1 MPGQE
6 ITVTASD
13 GGRFTAYLTPPP
25 AAPAPGLLVL
35 PEIYNINDHIRGVAE
50 GFAAEGYLVLAP
62 DVFWRVEPETYL
74 PYTPDGQTRARAL
87 NQRLDVDTL
96 IEDLGACVATLKA
109 HPDCTGKVGATGFCL
124 GGKLA
129 YLCAA
134 RLGVDAAVSY
144 YGVKIENYLDEAD
157 RIACPTVLHF
167 AGRDPHVPPEAVTA
181 IRARMDTMANV
192 DIYLYPEAEHGFNR
206 AGYPPY
212 HEASAAL
219 ARRRTLALFR
229 SALA

>member
-6 ITVTASD
+6 ITVTATD

-25 AAPAPGLLVL
+25 STPAPGLLVL

-87 NQRLDVDTL
+87 NQRLDVDAL

-109 HPDCTGKVGATGFCL
+109 HPDCTGKVGAI
-124 GGKLA
+124 LA
-129 YLCAA
+129 WLTSCQPGAAIRRISPRAVLAA
-134 RLGVDAAVSY
+134 RGESLAAF
-144 YGVKIENYLDEAD
+144 D
-157 RIACPTVLHF
+157 RRGI
-167 AGRDPHVPPEAVTA
+167 PPW
-181 IRARMDTMANV
+181 
-192 DIYLYPEAEHGFNR
+192 
-206 AGYPPY
+206 
-212 HEASAAL
+212 AAL
-219 ARRRTLALFR
+219 DVVHDGSNTPGLLPPPAWPRPTAASIQRGLGATRDVHHGLR
-229 SALA
+229 ALA